1 MASQTNSK
9 TEVISLTEK
18 AAKKIRAQLERD
30 GIPDGCLRLKVSA
43 GGCSGMNYE
52 FEFAKS
58 PQLTDQI
65 VESGGVKAA
74 VDAKAA
80 FFIKGSTVD
89 WHQTLMEAGFRVKNP
104 NATAS
109 CNCGTSFSTF

>member
-1 MASQTNSK
+1 MASPTSSK
-9 TEVISLTEK
+9 AVVALTEK
-18 AAKKIRAQLERD
+18 AVNKVRAQLQKD
-30 GIPDGCLRLKVSA
+30 GMPGGCLRIKVSA

-52 FEFAKS
+52 FEFAER
-58 PQLTDQI
+58 PGLTDQI
-65 VESGGVKAA
+65 SETGGVTVA
-74 VDAKAA
+74 VDPKAV
-80 FFIKGSTVD
+80 FFINGSTVD

>member
-1 MASQTNSK
+1 MASPTSSK
-9 TEVISLTEK
+9 KETVVLTEK
-18 AAKKIRAQLERD
+18 AAAKIKRQLEKD
-30 GIPDGCLRLKVSA
+30 GNPGGCLRIKVSA

-58 PQLTDQI
+58 PQLTDTV
-65 VESGGVKAA
+65 VESRGVTVA

-80 FFIKGSTVD
+80 FFINGSTVD